1 MCGHGCGD
9 GRVRRR
15 LIALVAVAVIVLV
28 AGIGGYL
35 LSERSTGRSVGAAI
49 AGLGLAAD
57 ETALTG
63 AFRDAAEPMPAAG
76 AESRYRRLTER
87 AAVLLD
93 RAQRLPDELD
103 DAVAAQLDQAA
114 RHQVESARAYV
125 AAVEPTGGAVR
136 TLERAGRD
144 SGSRETLRTARR
156 ELRTVRV
163 EIAPAGRRLGAA
175 VAELRRALSGLGA
188 QLAAEDELDPQL
200 RTRIDAA
207 EQALEGLESSA
218 GSSFGAGEQVL
229 RLEKRAGSAL
239 RRIDR
244 RIAARRRAAR
254 AERETAD
261 AEAPGSDAD
270 DAPDCPS
277 GERYL
282 PSSGSCYDPSPPPV
296 GDYGGLEEFCRDQP
310 EETECGGPGDPNETR
325 P

>member
-1 MCGHGCGD
+1 M
-9 GRVRRR
+9 
-15 LIALVAVAVIVLV
+15 
-28 AGIGGYL
+28 AG
-35 LSERSTGRSVGAAI
+35 
-49 AGLGLAAD
+49 
-57 ETALTG
+57 
-63 AFRDAAEPMPAAG
+63 
-76 AESRYRRLTER
+76 
-87 AAVLLD
+87 
-93 RAQRLPDELD
+93 
-103 DAVAAQLDQAA
+103 
-114 RHQVESARAYV
+114 
-125 AAVEPTGGAVR
+125 
-136 TLERAGRD
+136 
-144 SGSRETLRTARR
+144 
-156 ELRTVRV
+156 
-163 EIAPAGRRLGAA
+163 
-175 VAELRRALSGLGA
+175 
-188 QLAAEDELDPQL
+188 
-200 RTRIDAA
+200 
-207 EQALEGLESSA
+207 LEGLESSA

-282 PSSGSCYDPSPPPV
+282 PSSGSCYDPSPPPT